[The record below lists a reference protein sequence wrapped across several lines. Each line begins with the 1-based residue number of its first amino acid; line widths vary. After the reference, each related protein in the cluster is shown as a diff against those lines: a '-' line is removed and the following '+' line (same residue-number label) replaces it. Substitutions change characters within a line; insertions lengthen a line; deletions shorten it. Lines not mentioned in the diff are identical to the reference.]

1 MKIKGTVI
9 YQDLGTGF
17 WGIEGDNG
25 EEWRPINLP
34 ENLKVSGKK
43 VTLEVEEVEEGFSM
57 FMWGKPIRIKK

>member
-17 WGIEGDNG
+17 WGIEGNNG
-25 EEWRPINLP
+25 EEWRPINMP

-57 FMWGKPIRIKK
+57 FMWGKPVKIIK